1 MVQKI
6 YYPDGFSYISLENT
20 SAEEETITFRVNSYD
35 ENLNI
40 NDASFDSELK
50 TIYINGN
57 AVNMPNFSTIKERV
71 KALFK

>member
-6 YYPDGFSYISLENT
+6 YYPD
-20 SAEEETITFRVNSYD
+20 
-35 ENLNI
+35 
-40 NDASFDSELK
+40 
-50 TIYINGN
+50 GN